1 MDKRIKGLDIKCF
14 RGIPNQLSIDFT
26 NPKGY
31 ALSSIIYGE
40 NGSGKSSIIDALEFV
55 LQGKIERSDKLRNPL
70 RPSTSNYIS
79 KDPQGSS
86 VTVLFEDET
95 QFTREI
101 VVEWAKDNINFS
113 FSRRPF
119 PALPEFKLV
128 PTTLRRNDIIAYNY
142 IEEAKRQVLLMSF
155 IYNAKESKQL
165 KTETDPDIVRAKQ
178 ELYEQKNK
186 RKEAIEDIL
195 SFGFFEEQQI
205 LSTMHSYE
213 QLYRYIT
220 NRIGPYYKKINKNVV
235 RVPIPQ
241 FERIIGIAREITDA
255 SDRISFLNKEIKSKT
270 AIKSMTMNNGG
281 QFFQN
286 VSIVLREASDFL
298 FDAFKKITNID
309 YINDISLSV
318 GNLTVASL
326 DIKLTLN
333 SGVVI
338 SPNKIFSE
346 ANYDLLVLLLYISI
360 IRVGVKNGQAKI
372 LVLDDVLQ
380 SVDSVIRSKFINY
393 LLENMGEWQF
403 FITCHD
409 RLWLN
414 HLKYLFNLKGHQFK
428 ELHITRWDFHHGP
441 VLEEKRFEK
450 RDTSIDDAIKTSNIR
465 IIAATTGFFFE
476 KICQKLSVSLP
487 TSVKRNE
494 GDRYTIGDL
503 WPNIRKALK
512 NTNIEPTL
520 KLIDEL
526 LLIRNLL
533 GCHYNEWA
541 DALSDRE
548 VHDFANAVKNLY
560 DTVFCDKCFSWVS
573 LGGAK
578 PTIAECRCRS
588 LQITK

>member
-26 NPKGY
+26 NPKGD
-31 ALSSIIYGE
+31 ALSAIIYGE

-55 LQGKIERSDKLRNPL
+55 LQGRIERSNKISNPL
-70 RPSTSNYIS
+70 RPSASSYS
-79 KDPQGSS
+79 KKHPTGSEVCVRFNDDTDYVRFIKLNLS
-86 VTVLFEDET
+86 DEGE
-95 QFTREI
+95 FRGYMMEPAGA
-101 VVEWAKDNINFS
+101 VDDY
-113 FSRRPF
+113 SR
-119 PALPEFKLV
+119 V
-128 PTTLRRNDIIAYNY
+128 PTTLRRNDIISYNY
-142 IEEAKRQVLLMSF
+142 TEEAKRQVL
-155 IYNAKESKQL
+155 
-165 KTETDPDIVRAKQ
+165 
-178 ELYEQKNK
+178 
-186 RKEAIEDIL
+186 IL
-195 SFGFFEEQQI
+195 SFLYKTGGNKLIKTDKDPEIVSGQK
-205 LSTMHSYE
+205 
-213 QLYRYIT
+213 QLYELKNQQKEYIRDLLAYGYFGESQVVSFRNDYVSLIRYVNNIVASEKY
-220 NRIGPYYKKINKNVV
+220 NGYKSRPIIKISQEEYDKIRQLVKSICATSQDIENAKKQINIDSFLGKGDHGKYLSKVK
-235 RVPIPQ
+235 PILEEASQ
-241 FERIIGIAREITDA
+241 YMFEAFKEITH
-255 SDRISFLNKEIKSKT
+255 
-270 AIKSMTMNNGG
+270 
-281 QFFQN
+281 
-286 VSIVLREASDFL
+286 
-298 FDAFKKITNID
+298 ID
-309 YINDISLSV
+309 YIEDMYLSI
-318 GNLTVASL
+318 GDLTVASL
-326 DIKLTLN
+326 DIRLKLR
-333 SGVVI
+333 SGVTI
-338 SPNKIFSE
+338 APNRIFSE
-346 ANYDLLVLLLYISI
+346 ANYDLMVLLLYISI
-360 IRVGVKNGQAKI
+360 IRVGVSRGQEKL

-380 SVDSVIRSKFINY
+380 SVDSGIRSRFISY
-393 LLENMGEWQF
+393 LLSHCGDWQII
-403 FITCHD
+403 ITCHD

-414 HLKYLFNLKGHQFK
+414 HLKYLFNLKGQPFK
-428 ELHITRWDFHHGP
+428 EFHITNWDFNRGP
-441 VLEEKRFEK
+441 VIEEKKFET